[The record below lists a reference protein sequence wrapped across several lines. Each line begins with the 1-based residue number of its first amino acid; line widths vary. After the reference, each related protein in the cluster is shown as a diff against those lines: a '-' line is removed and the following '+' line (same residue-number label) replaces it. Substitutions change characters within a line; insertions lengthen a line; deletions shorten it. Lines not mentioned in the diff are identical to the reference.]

1 MKLFDLGGNFL
12 VNDDNI
18 LSKENIKKILEKI
31 FKKEIIEINIEGI
44 EHFESIIE
52 YNFSLTKVNITYKN
66 NQEDELFLRIIKGGK
81 IKESIFCYW
90 SYLYEDYLKNKKV
103 ENENTIQKAIIT
115 QIESPRNI
123 SSLLLTIDSKLNYC
137 AEISLVELKK
147 YFEKERWVGGL
158 EINNSIL
165 FIAKKMY

>member
-12 VNDDNI
+12 VNDDKI
-18 LSKENIKKILEKI
+18 LSKENIKKIMEII

-52 YNFSLTKVNITYKN
+52 YNFSLTKVNIVYEN
-66 NQEDELFLRIIKGGK
+66 NQKDELYLRIIKGGK

-90 SYLYEDYLKNKKV
+90 SYLYEEYIKNKKV
-103 ENENTIQKAIIT
+103 KNENSIQKAIIT
-115 QIESPRNI
+115 QIESPKNI

-158 EINNSIL
+158 EINNNIL